1 MRDRYI
7 ERLEKKQA
15 KVRVIQQAT
24 QLVME
29 TRGVSEAHAYQLL
42 RSKSMLKREQIEAV
56 ASEIV
61 KAHEALAFNPRE

>member
-1 MRDRYI
+1 
-7 ERLEKKQA
+7 
-15 KVRVIQQAT
+15 
-24 QLVME
+24 ME